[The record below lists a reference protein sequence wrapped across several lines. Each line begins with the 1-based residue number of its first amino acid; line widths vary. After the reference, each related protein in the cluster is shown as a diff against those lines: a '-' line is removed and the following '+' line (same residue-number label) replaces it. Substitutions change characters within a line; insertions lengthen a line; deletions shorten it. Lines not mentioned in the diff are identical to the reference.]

1 MVESLSVCSLS
12 TCNQVRC
19 ALDTLLPFLQVQG
32 PDGQQFSIE
41 LAKGRVTIGRFEQFN
56 DVALEPDPQQLITR
70 KAHCAV
76 ERDANGWWLVDNGSV
91 NRTFLRRGP
100 VVEAVHGRAPLT
112 EGDSIRILGKLTEAG
127 DPLYWE
133 LTFSDPLGTR
143 PAGRAP

>member
-56 DVALEPDPQQLITR
+56 DVALEPDPQQ
-70 KAHCAV
+70 HQ
-76 ERDANGWWLVDNGSV
+76 
-91 NRTFLRRGP
+91 P
-100 VVEAVHGRAPLT
+100 
-112 EGDSIRILGKLTEAG
+112 
-127 DPLYWE
+127 
-133 LTFSDPLGTR
+133 
-143 PAGRAP
+143 